1 MNKITPLDV
10 NWCGRPKSIA
20 AALLQSENHAALI
33 DPGPESTLTTLRDQL
48 RANGLAISDLN
59 AILITH
65 IHLDHA
71 GATGKLV
78 RENPNLKIYV
88 HSNGARHMADPSKLI
103 ASATRLWGDQ
113 LPILFGETL
122 PVPQENLQILE
133 GGETLT
139 LGQRK
144 LDVAYTPGHASHHVS
159 YFDSDEGVAFIGDTA
174 GIRIDNSPYIY
185 PATPPPDVDLALWDK
200 SFQTIL
206 RAPPLETLP
215 DPLRLL
221 QRPRRPHLR
230 IPRPS
235 PPLARHRRK
244 IPSGGNKV
252 CSQNIPTRSVESR
265 TRSDRSIRERNR
277 SKNRN
282 SRNGS
287 LHQRVLHRNGI
298 KSGPRRSRT
307 LCLHRRPRPKLP
319 RLKPRPPQTRRIHTQ
334 VTHCRKPRAAIVP
347 VSAEVSAEVAAE
359 VLAEVAEPKF

>member
-20 AALLQSENHAALI
+20 AALLTSENHAALI
-33 DPGPESTLTTLRDQL
+33 DPGPESTLTTLREQL
-48 RANGLAISDLN
+48 HANGLAVSDLN

-71 GATGKLV
+71 GATGSLV

-88 HSNGARHMADPSKLI
+88 HSNGARHMVDPSKLI

-133 GGETLT
+133 GGETLK
-139 LGQRK
+139 LGARQ

-206 RAPPLETLP
+206 
-215 DPLRLL
+215 D
-221 QRPRRPHLR
+221 
-230 IPRPS
+230 
-235 PPLARHRRK
+235 RK
-244 IPSGGNKV
+244 
-252 CSQNIPTRSVESR
+252 PTRFFLTHFAWSNDPAAHLDEFR
-265 TRSDRSIRERNR
+265 DR
-277 SKNRN
+277 
-282 SRNGS
+282 
-287 LHQRVLHRNGI
+287 LHRWLNTAE
-298 KSGPRRSRT
+298 KS
-307 LCLHRRPRPKLP
+307 L
-319 RLKPRPPQTRRIHTQ
+319 
-334 VTHCRKPRAAIVP
+334 RAAANF
-347 VSAEVSAEVAAE
+347 VSATQSASGAQPPATDQARKEIEAKTEVAAMGVFIKE
-359 VLAEVAEPKF
+359 CTAEMESKVGPAEAEHYAFTAGLDLSFRGLSRAVRKREESTARR